1 MSDVTLNINAKDNAS
16 PVLSKFNG
24 VLSNIFSTAMGFI
37 TRDVF
42 RFLGQQATAFAKS
55 IYTEGAQA
63 EQAMADLNATLLST
77 GGVSGMTVESVSA
90 LASSLQQVTMFAD
103 DTILTGQNML
113 LTFTN
118 IGKDVFPM
126 ATEAM
131 LNMSQKMKQDVSQ
144 TAIQLG
150 KALNDPINGLTAL
163 RRVGVTFTQ
172 DQENVIKSLVA
183 TGDVAGAQAVILAEL
198 EKEFG
203 GVARAAG
210 QTLPGKIEI
219 MKNSLGSLKETIY
232 FSLLPALAP
241 VIDRITAFAN
251 SPLAAAMAENVG
263 KGFTQLAQDAFALG
277 DQLRQA
283 FETNDW
289 GDIFSSMGDGFVGLT
304 DAFRSAVDNVD
315 WGQFSQAIIDGIDS
329 IDWATL
335 GESVNE
341 GFGNIFEG
349 LSTVVMEVDW
359 SGLFSSA
366 GEAFL
371 NFMAGLTGQQ
381 NWDNVKSVWS
391 ANLDQLKTIASD
403 KMVQTGVAMQVL
415 SGVAGTNAV
424 TSMAMA
430 LGNGVGAIASA
441 IYGWIPGIAN
451 ALEPIKKL
459 FFNMF
464 QAAAQQAVRALLG
477 MQEFVANTVKNFI
490 AAIQKVIRPINLAIN
505 VSIPNFAAL
514 AQQVADG
521 WAMLKAAQSG
531 SGYKGGKS
539 TAPGGGNS
547 PGTTGSGSGS
557 QLAFAGGG
565 IASGPRSGYP
575 VTLHGTEAV
584 IPLEHGDVPIQLKGG
599 GAGGDN
605 INIYLSYAPTVSFAD
620 ASELREQMMPLI
632 IEGVRLAKARL

>member
-42 RFLGQQATAFAKS
+42 RFLGQQATDFAKS
-55 IYTEGAQA
+55 IYTEGSQA
-63 EQAMADLNATLLST
+63 EEVMADLNATLLST
-77 GGVSGMTVESVSA
+77 QGVSGMTTESIIA
-90 LASSLQQVTMFAD
+90 IADSLKSVTKFGD
-103 DTILTGQNML
+103 DAIISGESML

-131 LNMSQKMKQDVSQ
+131 LNMSTKMKQDVSQ
-144 TAIQLG
+144 SAIQLG
-150 KALNDPINGLTAL
+150 KALNDPISGLTAL
-163 RRVGVTFTQ
+163 RKVGVTFTQ
-172 DQENVIKSLVA
+172 AQEDVIKSLVE
-183 TGDVAGAQAVILAEL
+183 TGDIAGAQTVILQEL

-210 QTLPGKIEI
+210 ETLPGKIAI
-219 MKNSLGSLKETIY
+219 MKNSLGDLKETIY

-241 VIDRITAFAN
+241 VIDRITAFAT
-251 SPLAAAMAENVG
+251 SPLAAQMSANIG
-263 KGFTQLAQDAFALG
+263 QGFVDLAQ
-277 DQLRQA
+277 QA
-283 FETNDW
+283 FELGDRLREAFQTNDW
-289 GDIFSSMGDGFVGLT
+289 GDIFSSMGNGFVGLT
-304 DAFRSAVDNVD
+304 DSFKNAVQNVD
-315 WGQFSQAIIDGIDS
+315 WGEFSQAIIDGIDS
-329 IDWATL
+329 IDWPTL

-341 GFGNIFEG
+341 GFRNIFDG
-349 LSTVVMEVDW
+349 LATVVSETDW
-359 SGLFSSA
+359 SGIFGSA

-371 NFMAGLTGQQ
+371 NFMAGLTGQG

-391 ANLDQLKTIASD
+391 SNLDQLKTIASN
-403 KMVQTGVAMQVL
+403 KMVQTGVAMQIL
-415 SGVAGTNAV
+415 SGVAGTNTV
-424 TSMAMA
+424 TAMA
-430 LGNGVGAIASA
+430 ASLGSGLGAILST
-441 IYGWIPGIAN
+441 INGWIPGIAN

-464 QAAAQQAVRALLG
+464 QAAAQQAVKALVG

-490 AAIQKVIRPINLAIN
+490 MAIQRVIKPINLAIN

-521 WAMLKAAQSG
+521 MAMLRAAQAG
-531 SGYKGGKS
+531 GGYKGGKS

-565 IASGPRSGYP
+565 VASGPRSGYP

-584 IPLEHGDVPIQLKGG
+584 IPLENGDVPIKLKGG
-599 GAGGDN
+599 AGGGDN
-605 INIYLSYAPTVSFAD
+605 INVYITYAPTVSFAD
-620 ASELREQMMPLI
+620 ANELRERMMPI
-632 IEGVRLAKARL
+632 ILEGVRASKGRL

>member
-42 RFLGQQATAFAKS
+42 RFLGQQATDFAKS
-55 IYTEGAQA
+55 IYTEGSQA
-63 EQAMADLNATLLST
+63 EEVMADLNATLLST
-77 GGVSGMTVESVSA
+77 QGVSGMTTESIIA
-90 LASSLQQVTMFAD
+90 IADSLKSVTKFGD
-103 DTILTGQNML
+103 DAIISGESML

-131 LNMSQKMKQDVSQ
+131 LNMSTKMKQDVSQ
-144 TAIQLG
+144 SAIQLG
-150 KALNDPINGLTAL
+150 KALNDPISGLTAL
-163 RRVGVTFTQ
+163 RKVGVTFTQ
-172 DQENVIKSLVA
+172 AQEDVIKSLVE
-183 TGDVAGAQAVILAEL
+183 TGDIAGAQTVILQEL

-210 QTLPGKIEI
+210 ETLPGKIAI
-219 MKNSLGSLKETIY
+219 MKNSLGDLKETIY
-232 FSLLPALAP
+232 FALLPALAP
-241 VIDRITAFAN
+241 VIDRITAFAA
-251 SPLAAAMAENVG
+251 SPLAAQMAANIG
-263 KGFTQLAQDAFALG
+263 QGFVDLAQQAFELG
-277 DQLRQA
+277 DQLREA
-283 FETNDW
+283 FQTNDW
-289 GDIFSSMGDGFVGLT
+289 GDIFSSMGSGFVGLT
-304 DAFRSAVDNVD
+304 ESFKTAVQNVD
-315 WGQFSQAIIDGIDS
+315 WGEFSQAIIDGINS
-329 IDWATL
+329 IDWPTL

-341 GFGNIFEG
+341 GFRNIFDG
-349 LSTVVMEVDW
+349 LATVVSETDW
-359 SGLFSSA
+359 SGIFGSA
-366 GEAFL
+366 GSAFL
-371 NFMAGLTGQQ
+371 NFMAGLTGQG

-391 ANLDQLKTIASD
+391 SNLDQLKTIASD

-424 TSMAMA
+424 TAMA
-430 LGNGVGAIASA
+430 VSLGAGLGAIVSA
-441 IYGWIPGIAN
+441 ILGWLPGIAN

-464 QAAAQQAVRALLG
+464 QAAAQQAVKALLG
-477 MQEFVANTVKNFI
+477 MQEFVAGTVKNFI
-490 AAIQKVIRPINLAIN
+490 AAIQKVIKPINLAIN

-565 IASGPRSGYP
+565 VASGPRSGYP

-584 IPLEHGDVPIQLKGG
+584 IPLENGDVPIKLKGAG
-599 GAGGDN
+599 GGGDN
-605 INIYLSYAPTVSFAD
+605 INVYITYAPTVSFAD
-620 ASELREQMMPLI
+620 ANELRERMMPII
-632 IEGVRLAKARL
+632 IEGVRASKGRL